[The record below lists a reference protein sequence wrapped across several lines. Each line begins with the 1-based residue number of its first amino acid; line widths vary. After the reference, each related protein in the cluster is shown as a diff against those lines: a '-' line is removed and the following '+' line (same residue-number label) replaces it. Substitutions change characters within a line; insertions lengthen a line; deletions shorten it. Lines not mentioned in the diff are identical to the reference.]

1 LADVCTSHA
10 GLPDHVPPALFRD
23 FDIFQLP
30 GSEIDPHRALLAVQ
44 RDAPEIFW
52 TPRNG
57 GHWVAIRAEAIEAI
71 LLDHEHF
78 SSECILVPQ
87 KPPEA
92 QRELPIE
99 CDPPRHTVI
108 RRPLTTALRP
118 SAIDARE
125 SAIRELAKE
134 LINGFVDR
142 EECEFVSEF
151 AQVFPVCIFLDLV
164 KLPRRDRHL
173 LVPIAKEVIGGRT
186 PAARQEG
193 IAKLVAYILPVIRA
207 RRDHPGDDLL
217 SPLVNL
223 AEPIGR
229 ISESDALAYANTVLF
244 AGLDT
249 VAAMLSLV
257 TRFLALHP
265 SHRHEVAAR
274 LGDEHFM
281 HKAVQE
287 LLRRHGIV
295 AIGRVIRDD
304 MNYRGVRLRRGE
316 SVILLTAMV
325 GLDESKNPRATEVDF
340 TRPGAHNHAAFGRG
354 IHSCPGHVLARREL
368 KIFLEEWLSR
378 IPDFALAPGS
388 APLFSTGFVTSL
400 AQLRLVWSTIR

>member
-1 LADVCTSHA
+1 
-10 GLPDHVPPALFRD
+10 
-23 FDIFQLP
+23 
-30 GSEIDPHRALLAVQ
+30 
-44 RDAPEIFW
+44 
-52 TPRNG
+52 
-57 GHWVAIRAEAIEAI
+57 
-71 LLDHEHF
+71 
-78 SSECILVPQ
+78 
-87 KPPEA
+87 
-92 QRELPIE
+92 
-99 CDPPRHTVI
+99 
-108 RRPLTTALRP
+108 
-118 SAIDARE
+118 
-125 SAIRELAKE
+125 
-134 LINGFVDR
+134 
-142 EECEFVSEF
+142 
-151 AQVFPVCIFLDLV
+151 
-164 KLPRRDRHL
+164 
-173 LVPIAKEVIGGRT
+173 
-186 PAARQEG
+186 
-193 IAKLVAYILPVIRA
+193 
-207 RRDHPGDDLL
+207 
-217 SPLVNL
+217 
-223 AEPIGR
+223 
-229 ISESDALAYANTVLF
+229 
-244 AGLDT
+244 
-249 VAAMLSLV
+249 MLSLV

-304 MNYRGVRLRRGE
+304 MTYRGVRLRRGE

-378 IPDFALAPGS
+378 IPNFALAPRS

>member
-1 LADVCTSHA
+1 LTDVCASFA
-10 GLPDHVPPALFRD
+10 GLPDHVPPALLRD
-23 FDIFQLP
+23 FDVFQSL
-30 GSEIDPHRALLAVQ
+30 GSETDPHRALLAIQ

-71 LLDHEHF
+71 LLDHERF
-78 SSECILVPQ
+78 SSECILVPK
-87 KPPEA
+87 KPREA

-108 RRPLTTALRP
+108 RRPLTRALLP

-125 SAIRELAKE
+125 SSIRELAKE
-134 LINGFVDR
+134 LIDGFADR
-142 EECEFVSEF
+142 GECEFVSEF

-164 KLPRRDRHL
+164 NLPRGDRHL
-173 LVPIAKEVIGGRT
+173 LVPIAKKVIGGRT
-186 PAARQEG
+186 PAVRQEG
-193 IAKLVAYILPVIRA
+193 IAELMAYILPVIRA
-207 RRDHPGDDLL
+207 RREHPGDDLL

-223 AEPIGR
+223 VEPIGK
-229 ISESDALAYANTVLF
+229 IGESDALAYANTVLF

-265 SHRHEVAAR
+265 SHRRELTTR
-274 LGDEHFM
+274 LRDEPFM
-281 HKAVQE
+281 RQAIQE

-304 MNYRGVRLRRGE
+304 MTYRGLRLRQGE

-325 GLDESKNPRATEVDF
+325 GFDENKNPRSTEVDF
-340 TRPGAHNHAAFGRG
+340 TRPGTRDHAAFGRG

-368 KIFLEEWLSR
+368 KIFLEEWLGR
-378 IPDFALAPGS
+378 IPEFALAPGS
-388 APLFSTGFVTSL
+388 TPRFSTGFVTSL
-400 AQLRLVWSTIR
+400 GELRLVWPTSR

>member
-1 LADVCTSHA
+1 LAVSSLA
-10 GLPDHVPPALFRD
+10 GLPDHVPAALSRD

-30 GSEIDPHRALLAVQ
+30 GSETDPHRALLAAQ

-52 TPRNG
+52 TPCNG
-57 GHWVAIRAEAIEAI
+57 GHWVAIGAQAIEAI
-71 LLDHEHF
+71 LLDHQRF
-78 SSECILVPQ
+78 SSECILVPK
-87 KPPEA
+87 KPREA

-108 RRPLTTALRP
+108 RKPLTTALLP
-118 SAIDARE
+118 AAIDARE
-125 SAIRELAKE
+125 GAIRELAKE
-134 LINGFVDR
+134 LIDGFADR
-142 EECEFVSEF
+142 GQCEFVSEF

-173 LVPIAKEVIGGRT
+173 LVPITKKVIGGRT
-186 PAARQEG
+186 PAVRQEG
-193 IAKLVAYILPVIRA
+193 IAELMQYILPIIRA
-207 RRDHPGDDLL
+207 RREHPGDDLL

-223 AEPIGR
+223 MEPSGR

-257 TRFLALHP
+257 ARFLALHP
-265 SHRHEVAAR
+265 SHRHELTAR
-274 LGDEHFM
+274 LHDAQFM
-281 HKAVQE
+281 HKAIQE

-304 MNYRGVRLRRGE
+304 MTYRGVPLRQGE

-325 GLDESKNPRATEVDF
+325 GFDENKNSRATDVDF
-340 TRPGAHNHAAFGRG
+340 TRPGAHNHATFGRG

-378 IPDFALAPGS
+378 IPDFSIAPTS
-388 APLFSTGFVTSL
+388 TTPFSTGFVTSL
-400 AQLRLVWSTIR
+400 AGLELVWPTGTR